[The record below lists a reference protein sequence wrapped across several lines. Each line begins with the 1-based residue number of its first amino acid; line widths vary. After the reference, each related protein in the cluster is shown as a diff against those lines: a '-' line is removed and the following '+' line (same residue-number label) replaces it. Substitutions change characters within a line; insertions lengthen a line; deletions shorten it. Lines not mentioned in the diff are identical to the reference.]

1 VANMSYCRFQNT
13 LADLRD
19 CMDALI
25 EADNIQEMNLSAEE
39 LNALQRLT
47 ALAERFSMYA
57 EELLEEANVEYK

>member
-1 VANMSYCRFQNT
+1 
-13 LADLRD
+13 
-19 CMDALI
+19 MDALV

-57 EELLEEANVEYK
+57 EELLEEANVECK